1 MHEITKLPT
10 LLVIIGFLIMSTI
23 GCTAQDRAVPTGTN
37 STGTVHQFK
46 VKTIDGT
53 EKSLSDYKGRVLL
66 IVNVAS
72 RCGYTSQYADLEAL
86 NKSHASKGL
95 SILGFPANN
104 FGGQEPGTNAEI
116 KDFCSTKFNVTFDMF
131 EKISVKGGDKH
142 PLYSY
147 LTSGGGNGDLSGE
160 VSWNFEKFLVDKNG
174 RIVKRFKSGVDP
186 LSEELIQAIE
196 QEEAK

>member
-1 MHEITKLPT
+1 MQHIMKFPIALA
-10 LLVIIGFLIMSTI
+10 LFGIMLMSTT
-23 GCTAQDRAVPTGTN
+23 GCTAEERTAP
-37 STGTVHQFK
+37 TGTVHQFK

-72 RCGYTSQYADLEAL
+72 RCGYTSQYANLEAL
-86 NKSHASKGL
+86 HKAHAAKGL

-104 FGGQEPGTNAEI
+104 FGGQEPGSNAEI
-116 KDFCSTKFNVTFDMF
+116 KEFCSTKFNVTFDMF

-142 PLYSY
+142 PLYAY
-147 LTSGGGNGDLSGE
+147 LTSGGGNGDMSGE
-160 VSWNFEKFLVDKNG
+160 VGWNFEKFLINKNG
-174 RIVKRFKSGVDP
+174 QIVKRFKSGVDP
-186 LSEELIQAIE
+186 MSDELIKAIE

>member
-1 MHEITKLPT
+1 MKHIMKSTIVLA
-10 LLVIIGFLIMSTI
+10 LFGIMLMSTI
-23 GCTAQDRAVPTGTN
+23 GCTAQERTAQTG
-37 STGTVHQFK
+37 SIHQFK

-72 RCGYTSQYADLEAL
+72 RCGYTSQYANLEAL
-86 NKSHASKGL
+86 HKAHAGKGL

-116 KDFCSTKFNVTFDMF
+116 KEFCSTKFNVTFDMF

-142 PLYSY
+142 PLYAY

-160 VSWNFEKFLVDKNG
+160 VGWNFEKFLINKNG
-174 RIVKRFKSGVDP
+174 YIVKRFKSGVDP
-186 LSEELIQAIE
+186 LSEDLIKAIE

>member
-1 MHEITKLPT
+1 MQHIMKFPIAFALFGIM
-10 LLVIIGFLIMSTI
+10 LMSTI
-23 GCTAQDRAVPTGTN
+23 GCTAEERTAPTGTI
-37 STGTVHQFK
+37 HQFK
-46 VKTIDGT
+46 VKTIEGT

-72 RCGYTSQYADLEAL
+72 RCGYTSQYANLEAL
-86 NKSHASKGL
+86 HKAHAAKGL

-104 FGGQEPGTNAEI
+104 FGGQEPGSNAEI
-116 KDFCSTKFNVTFDMF
+116 KEFCSTKFNVTFDMF

-142 PLYSY
+142 PLYAY

-160 VSWNFEKFLVDKNG
+160 VGWNFEKFLINKNG
-174 RIVKRFKSGVDP
+174 QIIKRFKSGVDP
-186 LSEELIQAIE
+186 MSDELIKAIE

>member
-1 MHEITKLPT
+1 MKS
-10 LLVIIGFLIMSTI
+10 IIAFALFGIMLMSTI
-23 GCTAQDRAVPTGTN
+23 GCTAQERTAPSGN
-37 STGTVHQFK
+37 VHQFK

-53 EKSLSDYKGRVLL
+53 EKSLSEYKGRVLL

-72 RCGYTSQYADLEAL
+72 RCGYTSQYANLEAL
-86 NKSHASKGL
+86 HKAHASKGL

-116 KDFCSTKFNVTFDMF
+116 KEFCSTKFNVTFDMF

-142 PLYSY
+142 PLYAY
-147 LTSGGGNGDLSGE
+147 LTSGGGNGDMAGE
-160 VSWNFEKFLVDKNG
+160 VGWNFEKFLINKNG
-174 RIVKRFKSGVDP
+174 QIVKRFKSGVDP
-186 LSEELIQAIE
+186 LSEELIKAIE